1 LIEGSRVGISA
12 KSDKKQQML
21 EGEDE
26 WTTQKDEWGRG
37 LILSV

>member
-1 LIEGSRVGISA
+1 MSFELKLEQRIKLIEGSRVGISA

-26 WTTQKDEWGRG
+26 
-37 LILSV
+37 